1 MSLNGPIIVLDCH
14 SNVNHVY
21 ILTLLKYQQIYP
33 ITLVASVQIKLFFN
47 FVNFLKKKELNY
59 AE

>member
-47 FVNFLKKKELNY
+47 FVNFLKKKR
-59 AE
+59 A

>member
-21 ILTLLKYQQIYP
+21 ILTLLKYQQIFP
-33 ITLVASVQIKLFFN
+33 ITLVASEQIKLFLILSN
-47 FVNFLKKKELNY
+47 FRKKRAYY
-59 AE
+59 AQ